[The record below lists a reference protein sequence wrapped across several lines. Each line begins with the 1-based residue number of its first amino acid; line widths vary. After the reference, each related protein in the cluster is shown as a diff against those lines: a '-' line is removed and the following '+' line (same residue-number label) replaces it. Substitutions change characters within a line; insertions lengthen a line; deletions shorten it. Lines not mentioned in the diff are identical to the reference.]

1 MALPLDPAR
10 YSPDGVDSVQCPGSD
25 PYARG
30 RGGAGKGRA
39 QQGGGLRW
47 GGGGEE
53 RGHPPV
59 EWPEGGRKGYFQRV
73 ARMNAPARAAIP
85 ITMFQI

>member
-1 MALPLDPAR
+1 MALPLDSAR
-10 YSPDGVDSVQCPGSD
+10 YSPDGVDGVQCPGSD
-25 PYARG
+25 PDGEGQHVSRLPPG
-30 RGGAGKGRA
+30 E
-39 QQGGGLRW
+39 GLDD
-47 GGGGEE
+47 